1 MRVNGNQSLA
11 QVLITDT
18 KRHLSDAL
26 TRADRVARYLSLARG
41 KPIQGR
47 WPIGVSKQREEAEA
61 ALETA
66 VNQLEETEQ
75 ALRPLREKLTTNPA
89 LSEAI
94 IADAALMLAR
104 ALNRIERVTRLLTE
118 AGIGRE

>member
-1 MRVNGNQSLA
+1 M
-11 QVLITDT
+11 LITDT

-47 WPIGVSKQREEAEA
+47 WPMGISKQREEAED
-61 ALETA
+61 ALAKA
-66 VNQLEETEQ
+66 VSQLEETEQ
-75 ALRPLREKLTTNPA
+75 ALRPLREKLNTNPA

-118 AGIGRE
+118 AGIGRD